1 MGCVSMLLRKE
12 ITVLSSPLGWKNRL
26 INIAFYYRVLF
37 PLRLFFQ
44 FFLHI
49 YLPASAYHKKVRMG
63 HCYNITLNPK
73 VILGRNVTIYH
84 GVTIGSKQFGRG
96 AGVPVIGDDVIIY
109 PNSVILGDITVGS
122 GSIIGAGAV
131 VIKDVPVNAV
141 VAGNPAKN
149 ISFVIDPISSE

>member
-12 ITVLSSPLGWKNRL
+12 ITVISSPLGWKNRL
-26 INIAFYYRVLF
+26 INMAFYYRVLF

-49 YLPASAYHKKVRMG
+49 YLPVSAYHKKVRMG
-63 HCYNITLNPK
+63 HCYNITLNSN

-84 GVTIGSKQFGRG
+84 GVTIGSKQFGGG
-96 AGVPVIGDDVIIY
+96 AGIPRIGDDVIIY

-131 VIKDVPVNAV
+131 VIRDVPVNAV
-141 VAGNPAKN
+141 VAGNPAKVIAF
-149 ISFVIDPISSE
+149 ISD